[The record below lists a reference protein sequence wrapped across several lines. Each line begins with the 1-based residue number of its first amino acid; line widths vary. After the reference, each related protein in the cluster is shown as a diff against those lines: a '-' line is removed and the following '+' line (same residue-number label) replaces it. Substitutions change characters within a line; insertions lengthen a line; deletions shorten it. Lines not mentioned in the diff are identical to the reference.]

1 MHQEDGGLFHP
12 NAYSDVSGQFKRPW
26 ICCVNSVRW
35 SFPRKKKK
43 KILTAQSSEDAGIEK
58 CSAMHTFKWTKVLQ
72 CHFDQTWELSYGHSP
87 GLPPLSVGPTWR
99 LIKYQSFQQKYTLTE
114 SPGATAYCLKWNVK
128 KEGGKKVKEK
138 QITSKSKLIGLLQS
152 ERLKKIFQEKFG
164 KMHVQHFGLSAQSVK
179 CLCSPL
185 EWNSWEWISPCFT
198 GDQRIFHMEIR
209 G

>member
-35 SFPRKKKK
+35 SFPRGKKKMLK
-43 KILTAQSSEDAGIEK
+43 AQSSEDAGIEK

-128 KEGGKKVKEK
+128 KEEG
-138 QITSKSKLIGLLQS
+138 KSKRKTDHKWEQANWITAVRAA
-152 ERLKKIFQEKFG
+152 EKK
-164 KMHVQHFGLSAQSVK
+164 LSREVWQDACATFWTLCTK
-179 CLCSPL
+179 CKVS
-185 EWNSWEWISPCFT
+185 
-198 GDQRIFHMEIR
+198 M
-209 G
+209 